1 MVSTSNT
8 RNGVTAAVRRGAVL
22 AAGALALGIAGAGC
36 GAAAPSDSG
45 SGTGTTAPAGG
56 QAPAVGVEAQT
67 VFTTTPA
74 RGDVDSFT
82 WNLPNGEPNSLDW
95 ARAYD
100 SSPNQVLSNMC
111 ESLMRQ
117 EPDFSIVP
125 GLAESFDQPDDRTF
139 VYRLRS
145 GVRFWDGTAMTADDA
160 VFSLKRH
167 LDPDQGSFWST
178 PFYSN
183 VKSIEKSGDL
193 EVTVKLKKPDAVFN
207 RMMAT
212 PAGVVGEQAFVEAR
226 GRRYGTPKG
235 GIMCTGPFSLGDW
248 KPGTSIELK
257 RNDAYWDAEHK
268 AKAGSMTFKFITDE
282 ATMIGGLQSGELDGT
297 YQVPPAGVP
306 QLRTA
311 SGKLTF
317 GASTEWFAFRP
328 TEKNGPMK
336 DPRVMKALSLVIDRE
351 SIADVVFGG
360 AAVPAGTPIQPGAH
374 GYGRA
379 IFEASAKDLP
389 ALKPDPEQAKRLV
402 AEAGAA
408 ARRPIVVAVSADV
421 RTYNQA
427 AQALQDAARRIG
439 LTVKVSSISTAQF
452 TNLYFDKAAR
462 APYDLFVAQQYGA
475 GVAEP
480 LISISEFTPLSAYN
494 YGELND
500 PVVTKGVEQGMA
512 TYDDDKRAEL
522 AARAEKALVEAPG
535 LIPVVNLLT
544 SVYQGPKITGAVASL
559 SYLYYPWAADVGAA

>member
-1 MVSTSNT
+1 MVTTSNT
-8 RNGVTAAVRRGAVL
+8 RSGATAAVRRGAVL

-36 GAAAPSDSG
+36 GAAKPSDSG
-45 SGTGTTAPAGG
+45 GGTGTAAAGG
-56 QAPAVGVEAQT
+56 QAPAVGAAAQT
-67 VFTTTPA
+67 VFTTAPA

-117 EPDFSIVP
+117 MPDMSVEP
-125 GLAESFDQPDDRTF
+125 GLAESVDQPDPKTL

-145 GVRFWDGTAMTADDA
+145 GVKFWDGSPMTAEDA

-183 VKSIEKSGDL
+183 VASIEKTGEL
-193 EVTVKLKKPDAVFN
+193 EVTVKLRRPDAVFN

-212 PAGVVGEQAFVEAR
+212 PAGVIGERRFVEAR

-235 GIMCTGPFSLGDW
+235 GIMCTGPFSLADW

-257 RNDAYWDAEHK
+257 RNDAYWDADHK
-268 AKAGSMTFKFITDE
+268 AKAGAMTFKFITDE

-306 QLRTA
+306 QLRSA
-311 SGKLTF
+311 SGTLTF

-328 TEKNGPMK
+328 TEKDGPMK
-336 DPRVMKALSLVIDRE
+336 DPRVMKALSLVIDRD

-360 AAVPAGTPIQPGAH
+360 AAVAAGTPIQPGAY
-374 GYGRA
+374 GYARA
-379 IFEASAKDLP
+379 TFEAAAEQLP
-389 ALKPDPEQAKRLV
+389 APAPDAEQAKRLV
-402 AEAGAA
+402 AQAGAA
-408 ARRPIVVAVSADV
+408 ARRPIVVAVAADI

-439 LTVKVSSISTAQF
+439 LTVKVASISTAQF
-452 TNLYFDKAAR
+452 TNLYFDRGAR

-480 LISISEFTPLSAYN
+480 LISMSEFTPLSAYN
-494 YGELND
+494 YGELDD

-512 TYDDDKRAEL
+512 TYDDAARAEL